1 MSAVNAQ
8 VLIRDEM
15 QSRFLQ
21 MQSRLAGLKTEN
33 DEVCLKFSFEEKI
46 ENENERKYK
55 YLYNFFFK

>member
-1 MSAVNAQ
+1 
-8 VLIRDEM
+8 M